1 MADNNGSCDNLFNC
15 VSTGVGNVANGIGD
29 AVNGATGAISYWS
42 DPWGNTYKALRDAAK
57 GLATQ
62 LLPQLTSAT
71 LPDLTIDW
79 FVNAYRVS
87 FAAAILGAIFLLIP
101 QLLRTARGAQSGR
114 ELMESLG
121 LYFPVFLGGAMFGP
135 LIGSVLV
142 NFFHALSDS
151 FAAWGITST
160 VDEVNKRFTQMLSDG
175 DGTGIAGGVPVA
187 VLLMFLMLCGLFF
200 VLLVLVVQ
208 LVTLYFTGVLI
219 PLALV
224 WIIDPT
230 RRQFGMR
237 LIGLWIGVL
246 AAHPLLFFL
255 LGFAFNML
263 GGSIDF
269 LGNDASLQK
278 LVQLLAAVI
287 AMFIAAASPLLLMK
301 FAPIIPTGSGG
312 TQGPGVR
319 PGSWGP
325 NSMSD
330 ALSRYGNNSSN
341 SSSVPPP
348 GPGGSGSKF
357 ASASST
363 AAPTGGGGGGLSA
376 AAASRA
382 AGTGE
387 GAAAA
392 GEGAAAAEG
401 LAAAGAAESAT
412 GAGAAIGVPTLILA
426 GAVTAGSKVG
436 SAAQAASDHAVATMD
451 DQGAEQ

>member
-1 MADNNGSCDNLFNC
+1 MLMTDNNGNCDNLFNC
-15 VSTGVGNVANGIGD
+15 VSTGVGNIANG
-29 AVNGATGAISYWS
+29 VTGAVSYWS

-79 FVNAYRVS
+79 FLDAYRVS

-101 QLLRTARGAQSGR
+101 QILRTARGAQGGR

-121 LYFPVFLGGAMFGP
+121 LYFPLFLGGAMFGP

-142 NFFHALSDS
+142 NFFHSLSDS

-160 VDEVNKRFTQMLSDG
+160 VDEVNKRFTSMLSDA
-175 DGTGIAGGVPVA
+175 DGTGIAGGIPVA

-224 WIIDPT
+224 WIIDPG

-263 GGSIDF
+263 GGSIDY

-301 FAPIIPTGSGG
+301 FAPIIPTGFGG
-312 TQGPGVR
+312 THGPGVR

-325 NSMSD
+325 SNMND
-330 ALSRYGNNSSN
+330 ALSRYGNNS
-341 SSSVPPP
+341 
-348 GPGGSGSKF
+348 GGGSGSST
-357 ASASST
+357 SAMSFS
-363 AAPTGGGGGGLSA
+363 GGGGGSVSGGGAGGGLSA

-382 AGTGE
+382 AGTGAE
-387 GAAAA
+387 GAAAV
-392 GEGAAAAEG
+392 GEGAATSEG

-412 GAGAAIGVPTLILA
+412 GAGAAIGVPTLIAA
-426 GAVTAGSKVG
+426 GVMTAGSKVG
-436 SAAQAASDHAVATMD
+436 DLAQSASDHAVATMD
-451 DQGAEQ
+451 DTGAEQ

>member
-1 MADNNGSCDNLFNC
+1 MADGTPCDNPLSC
-15 VSTGVGNVANGIGD
+15 IATGVGDVANG
-29 AVNGATGAISYWS
+29 VSSTISYWS

-71 LPDLTIDW
+71 LPDLTVDW
-79 FVNAYRVS
+79 FVNAYRIS
-87 FAAAILGAIFLLIP
+87 FAAAILGAVLLLIP
-101 QLLRTARGAQSGR
+101 QFVRTARGTQGGR
-114 ELMESLG
+114 ELVESLG
-121 LYFPVFLGGAMFGP
+121 LYFPLFLLGAMFGP
-135 LIGSVLV
+135 AIGVLLV
-142 NFFHALSDS
+142 NFFRSLSDS

-160 VDEVNKRFTQMLSDG
+160 VEEVNKRFTQMLSEQDPLA
-175 DGTGIAGGVPVA
+175 IAGGIPVA
-187 VLLMFLMLCGLFF
+187 TLLMFLMLCGLFF
-200 VLLVLVVQ
+200 VLLVLIIQ

-224 WIIDPT
+224 WIIDPG

-237 LIGLWIGVL
+237 LVGLWIGVL

-287 AMFIAAASPLLLMK
+287 AMFIAAVSPLLLMK
-301 FAPIIPTGSGG
+301 FAPVIPVGFGG

-325 NSMSD
+325 SNMSE
-330 ALSRYGNNSSN
+330 ALDRYG
-341 SSSVPPP
+341 SSS
-348 GPGGSGSKF
+348 SSSEA
-357 ASASST
+357 ASAPASATT
-363 AAPTGGGGGGLSA
+363 ASAPAAANEGGGGLSA
-376 AAASRA
+376 AAAAR
-382 AGTGE
+382 AGTAGAGGVE
-387 GAAAA
+387 AGGAAAA
-392 GEGAAAAEG
+392 AGSGAAATEGG

-412 GAGAAIGVPTLILA
+412 GAGAAIGVPTLIVA
-426 GAVTAGSKVG
+426 GAMAAGSAAVG
-436 SAAQAASDHAVATMD
+436 VAQAASDHAVAAMD
-451 DQGAEQ
+451 DTGTKD

>member
-1 MADNNGSCDNLFNC
+1 
-15 VSTGVGNVANGIGD
+15 
-29 AVNGATGAISYWS
+29 
-42 DPWGNTYKALRDAAK
+42 
-57 GLATQ
+57 

-71 LPDLTIDW
+71 LPDLTLDW

-135 LIGSVLV
+135 LIGSLLV

-175 DGTGIAGGVPVA
+175 DGTGIAGGIPVA

-312 TQGPGVR
+312 AQGPGVR
-319 PGSWGP
+319 PGNWGP

-330 ALSRYGNNSSN
+330 ALSRYGSN
-341 SSSVPPP
+341 SSSTSAGAPSVSA
-348 GPGGSGSKF
+348 GGGGRL
-357 ASASST
+357 ASVSST
-363 AAPTGGGGGGLSA
+363 TTPAAGGGGGGLSA

-382 AGTGE
+382 AGAGAE

-426 GAVTAGSKVG
+426 GAMTAGSKVG
-436 SAAQAASDHAVATMD
+436 SAAQALSDHAVATMD
-451 DQGAEQ
+451 DQGAQQ